1 MTARLL
7 FTRGL
12 REIFPVAC
20 ALRNQMGLH
29 VISVVSRRICL
40 LGDDHSQVVIQL
52 LRLVAKFLLVP
63 KRVLRRNL
71 RDEL

>member
-7 FTRGL
+7 LTCGL

-20 ALRNQMGLH
+20 ALRNQVWLH
-29 VISVVSRRICL
+29 IIRVVSRRICL

-71 RDEL
+71 GDEL